1 MVLDKKTLRNIFVGV
16 AVCIVLYWAL
26 HDTERVKKIV
36 DVFSNMLSPF
46 YLGAGLAFILNVPM
60 RAFEGLLTGIPNL
73 TLRRCLALVL
83 TFAFVALIVAV
94 VFMLLIPQI
103 GETIEALVPQLVSF
117 VNEVQNEV
125 MTFLNENPEL
135 MEWINENT
143 DLTKL
148 DWGGMLEKTLTMVSD
163 SVSTIVASTLNALG
177 QIASGIMDAVI
188 GIVFAIYCLFGKENL
203 ARQGRRL
210 LYAILPEHF
219 CDKVIRVLRLANSTF
234 SNFLSGQCVEVCIL
248 GSLFAVS
255 MAIFRMPYIPL
266 VSVLVAVT
274 AFIPIVGA
282 FVGCIFGAFFIFV
295 QDPLLAVGFIIMFLI
310 LQQIE
315 NNLIYPRV
323 VGTSIGLSGM
333 WVLLAVAVGGEFFG
347 VAGMF
352 LMIPMASVL
361 YTLLRE
367 FAQKRLGQRNID
379 PDKLNPQPPELRWHF
394 QKKRKKFMEKRKKTR
409 ESEVVSEAAEAETN
423 EDIPEE

>member
-1 MVLDKKTLRNIFVGV
+1 MVLDKKTLRNIFIGV
-16 AVCIVLYWAL
+16 AVCIVLYWGL

-36 DVFSNMLSPF
+36 DVFKNMLAPF
-46 YLGAGLAFILNVPM
+46 IFGAGLAFILNVPM
-60 RAFEGLLTGIPNL
+60 RAFEGLVTVIPNQ
-73 TLRRCLALVL
+73 TLRRCVALVM
-83 TFAFVALIVAV
+83 TFAFLALIVAV

-103 GETIEALVPQLVSF
+103 GETIEVLIPQLVNF
-117 VNEVQNEV
+117 ANEVQNNV

-135 MEWINENT
+135 LEWINENT

-163 SVSTIVASTLNALG
+163 SVSTIVASAFTALG
-177 QIASGIMDAVI
+177 KIASGLMNGFI
-188 GIVFAIYCLFGKENL
+188 GVVFAIYCLFGKETL
-203 ARQGRRL
+203 ARQGRWL
-210 LYAILPEHF
+210 LYSIFPEYF
-219 CDKVIRVLRLANSTF
+219 CDETVRVLRLANSTF

-295 QDPLLAVGFIIMFLI
+295 QDPLLAVGFVIMFLI

-367 FAQKRLGQRNID
+367 FALKRLGQRNVA
-379 PDKLNPQPPELRWHF
+379 PEKLVPQPPELRWHF
-394 QKKRKKFMEKRKKTR
+394 QEKGKKFFEKRKKAR
-409 ESEVVSEAAEAETN
+409 KAEAAQETTEEPTAEA
-423 EDIPEE
+423 

>member
-16 AVCIVLYWAL
+16 AICIVLYWSL

-46 YLGAGLAFILNVPM
+46 FLGAGLAFILNVPM
-60 RAFEGLLTGIPNL
+60 RAFEGLLTAIPNQA
-73 TLRRCLALVL
+73 LRRCLALVL
-83 TFAFVALIVAV
+83 TFAFLALVVAV

-103 GETIEALVPQLVSF
+103 GETIEALIPQLIDF
-117 VNEVQNEV
+117 ANNVQNKV

-135 MEWINENT
+135 LEWINENT

-148 DWGGMLEKTLTMVSD
+148 DWGGMLEKTFTMVSD
-163 SVSTIVASTLNALG
+163 SVSTIVASAFTALG
-177 QIASGIMDAVI
+177 KIVSGLMNAVI

-210 LYAILPEHF
+210 IYALLPEQF
-219 CDKVIRVLRLANSTF
+219 CDEVIRVLRLANSTF

-295 QDPLLAVGFIIMFLI
+295 QDPLLAVGFVIMFLI

-352 LMIPMASVL
+352 LMIPMASVV

-367 FAQKRLGQRNID
+367 FAQKRLSQRFIA
-379 PDKLNPQPPELRWHF
+379 PEKLVPQTPELRWHF
-394 QKKRKKFMEKRKKTR
+394 QEKRKKYMAKRKKAR
-409 ESEVVSEAAEAETN
+409 ESEAVQETN
-423 EDIPEE
+423 EEMSAEE